1 MASRAWMK
9 GRGVGGWTCHNDKPG
24 RQSKGVLGQ
33 EYVVRCMDLGGE
45 GAYASGGGKV
55 KGETCHND
63 KPGLGG

>member
-1 MASRAWMK
+1 MASRAWIK
-9 GRGVGGWTCHNDKPG
+9 GGKIGGGTCHNDKPG
-24 RQSKGVLGQ
+24 LPSKGVGQ

-45 GAYASGGGKV
+45 VAYASGGGEV